1 MNNLLNMINVFLEA
15 APNAATGDVNGG
27 QMLISFIATLGL
39 PILMIGLMYFML
51 IIPQRKEEKQRQ
63 ADRDNL
69 TVGDNI
75 ITVGGVVGRVVNIKD
90 DEVTISTSV
99 ANTVLTFRKVAI
111 DKVIKPISDED

>member
-1 MNNLLNMINVFLEA
+1 MNNLLNMINVFLTA
-15 APNAATGDVNGG
+15 NTPAGDVNGG

-51 IIPQRKEEKQRQ
+51 IRPQRKEEKQRQ

-69 TVGDNI
+69 KVGDNI
-75 ITVGGVVGRVVNIKD
+75 ITVGGIVGRVVNLKD

-111 DKVIKPISDED
+111 DKVIKPISDEE